1 MKRVLAVWL
10 VAGLAGCGGDDPLRL
25 DVEAVEIGVRDGAG
39 RAYAR
44 AAAGALERARAT
56 DDPGER
62 EALLLPV
69 LEVPVPAGMEGAA
82 LLRLEVAELLC
93 ETWKRDAAGARRAVT
108 LLSPMLAP
116 ERTLPLDAVTARA
129 LVCLG
134 DAAAAAE
141 RTDLAAESY
150 LRAIRLMQ
158 MLQEEAMP

>member
-1 MKRVLAVWL
+1 MKRLLAAWL
-10 VAGLAGCGGDDPLRL
+10 GAGMVACGTDDPLRL
-25 DVEAVEIGVRDGAG
+25 DVEAVEIGVRDGAA

-44 AAAGALERARAT
+44 AAARALERARAT
-56 DDPGER
+56 DDPAER

-69 LEVPVPAGMEGAA
+69 LEAPVPAGMEGAV

-93 ETWKRDAAGARRAVT
+93 ETWTRDAAGARRAVT

-116 ERTLPLDAVTARA
+116 DRTLPLDPVTARG

-134 DAAAAAE
+134 DAAAAAG